1 MVPGVDSQS
10 KVRTPQKRELDV
22 PVTNFSFEYYD
33 VIVVYM
39 APSYTGPTTNLVYM
53 YSSVGTKVKRD
64 TTSVVW
70 IYPTGK
76 FLICTKAAP
85 ACTGAMVGFLPI

>member
-1 MVPGVDSQS
+1 M
-10 KVRTPQKRELDV
+10 

-39 APSYTGPTTNLVYM
+39 APSYTGPKTNLVYM

-76 FLICTKAAP
+76 FLIECLAAFIKILSP
-85 ACTGAMVGFLPI
+85 RICYLYEGSSCPGAMVDFLPI